1 MIKLKIELFTMRYYH
16 DIIDLWKRSG
26 IEVSSSDTRDEI
38 TKMLKRNS
46 NLFLIGKEDG
56 KVIAVVMGGFDGRR
70 GYVHHLA
77 IDPDYQKKNYGKM
90 MMDELIEKFRKK
102 KVHKVHLFIE
112 KHNKEVI
119 DFYRK
124 LGWEV
129 RDDLIMMSFVPDK
142 SLYKRDIRS

>member
-1 MIKLKIELFTMRYYH
+1 MKIELFTMRYYH
-16 DIIDLWKRSG
+16 EIIDLWKRSG

-38 TKMLKRNS
+38 AKMLKRNPD
-46 NLFLIGKEDG
+46 LFLIGKENE
-56 KVIAVVMGGFDGRR
+56 KVIAVVMGAFDGRR

-77 IDPDYQKKNYGKM
+77 IDPDYQKKGYGKT
-90 MMDELIEKFRKK
+90 MMDELIEKFQIK
-102 KVHKVHLFIE
+102 KVHKVHLLIE
-112 KHNKEVI
+112 KSNKEVA

-142 SLYKRDIRS
+142 ILYKRDIEI

>member
-1 MIKLKIELFTMRYYH
+1 MNIELFTMRYYH
-16 DIIDLWKRSG
+16 EIIDLWKRSG

-38 TKMLKRNS
+38 ARMLKRNPD
-46 NLFLIGKEDG
+46 LFLIGKEKE
-56 KVIAVVMGGFDGRR
+56 KVIAIVMGAFDGRR

-77 IDPDYQKKNYGKM
+77 IDPDHQKKKYGKM
-90 MMDELIEKFRKK
+90 MMDELIEKFHIKNI
-102 KVHKVHLFIE
+102 HKVHLFIE
-112 KHNKEVI
+112 KSNKKVV

-142 SLYKRDIRS
+142 SLYKRGVEN

>member
-1 MIKLKIELFTMRYYH
+1 MNIELFTMRYYH
-16 DIIDLWKRSG
+16 EIIDLWKRSG

-38 TKMLKRNS
+38 ARMLKRNPD
-46 NLFLIGKEDG
+46 LFLIGKEKE
-56 KVIAVVMGGFDGRR
+56 KVIAIVMGAFDGRR

-77 IDPDYQKKNYGKM
+77 IDPDHQKKKYGKM
-90 MMDELIEKFRKK
+90 MIDELIEKFHIKNI
-102 KVHKVHLFIE
+102 HKVHLFIE
-112 KHNKEVI
+112 KSNKKVV

-142 SLYKRDIRS
+142 SLYKRGVEN

>member
-1 MIKLKIELFTMRYYH
+1 MKIEPFTMRYYH

-46 NLFLIGKEDG
+46 DLFLIGKEDG
-56 KVIAVVMGGFDGRR
+56 KVVAVVMGGFDGRR

-90 MMDELIEKFRKK
+90 MMEELIEKFRKK

-124 LGWEV
+124 LGWDV

-142 SLYKRDIRS
+142 SLYKRDLEI

>member
-1 MIKLKIELFTMRYYH
+1 MKIELFTMRYYH
-16 DIIDLWKRSG
+16 EIIDLWKRSG

-38 TKMLKRNS
+38 ARVLKKNPD
-46 NLFLIGKEDG
+46 LFLIGKKKE
-56 KVIAVVMGGFDGRR
+56 KIIAVVMGAFDGRR

-77 IDPDYQKKNYGKM
+77 VDPDYQKKRYGKV
-90 MMDELIEKFRKK
+90 MMDELIERFRKK

-112 KHNKEVI
+112 KSNKEVV

-124 LGWEV
+124 LEWDI

-142 SLYKRDIRS
+142 SLYKRGVEF

>member
-1 MIKLKIELFTMRYYH
+1 MKIELFSMQYYQE
-16 DIIDLWKRSG
+16 IIDLWKRSG

-38 TKMLKRNS
+38 ARILKRNPD
-46 NLFLIGKEDG
+46 LFLIGKENE
-56 KVIAVVMGGFDGRR
+56 KVIAVVMGAFDGRR

-77 IDPDYQKKNYGKM
+77 IDPDYQKKKYGKM
-90 MMDELIEKFRKK
+90 MMDELIEKFHVKK
-102 KVHKVHLFIE
+102 AHKVHLFIE
-112 KHNKEVI
+112 KSNKEVV

-142 SLYKRDIRS
+142 SLYKKDVEI

>member
-1 MIKLKIELFTMRYYH
+1 MKIELFTMRYYH
-16 DIIDLWKRSG
+16 EIIDLWKRSG

-38 TKMLKRNS
+38 AKMLKRNPD
-46 NLFLIGKEDG
+46 LFLIGKENE
-56 KVIAVVMGGFDGRR
+56 KVIAVVMGAFDGRR

-77 IDPDYQKKNYGKM
+77 IDPDYQKRGYGKM
-90 MMDELIEKFRKK
+90 MMDELIEKFHTK

-112 KHNKEVI
+112 KYNKEVA

-142 SLYKRDIRS
+142 SLYKRNIEI

>member
-1 MIKLKIELFTMRYYH
+1 MKIEFFTMRYYH
-16 DIIDLWKRSG
+16 EIIDLWKRSG

-38 TKMLKRNS
+38 ARILKRNPD
-46 NLFLIGKEDG
+46 LFLIGKENE
-56 KVIAVVMGGFDGRR
+56 KVIAVVMGAFDGRR

-77 IDPDYQKKNYGKM
+77 IDPDYQKKRYGKM
-90 MMDELIEKFRKK
+90 MMDELIERFRKK

-112 KHNKEVI
+112 KHNKEVV

-124 LGWEV
+124 LGWDI

-142 SLYKRDIRS
+142 RLYRRDIEI

>member
-1 MIKLKIELFTMRYYH
+1 MKIELFTMRYYH
-16 DIIDLWKRSG
+16 EIIDLWKRSG

-38 TKMLKRNS
+38 AKMLKRNPD
-46 NLFLIGKEDG
+46 LFLIGKENE
-56 KVIAVVMGGFDGRR
+56 KVIAVVMGAFDGRR

-77 IDPDYQKKNYGKM
+77 IDPDYQKKRYGKM
-90 MMDELIEKFRKK
+90 MMDELIEKLHIK

-112 KHNKEVI
+112 KYNKEVV

-142 SLYKRDIRS
+142 SLYKRDVEI